1 MSGGSWYA
9 LKELRFGADK
19 DSVELRTVAG
29 EMSGLDHVPE
39 DPAVFS
45 AIANLAEVFG
55 LQLVAVGVET
65 EEQLSHLHRTEG
77 SLGQGYYFA
86 RFR

>member
-1 MSGGSWYA
+1 MSS
-9 LKELRFGADK
+9 L
-19 DSVELRTVAG
+19 S
-29 EMSGLDHVPE
+29 HVPG